1 MESVTFFKMSGS
13 GNDFIILVTRSGESL
28 AIYFS
33 KKDHVYSNIHLEGD
47 ARIIYTG
54 KLWQDAWKS

>member
-1 MESVTFFKMSGS
+1 MSGS